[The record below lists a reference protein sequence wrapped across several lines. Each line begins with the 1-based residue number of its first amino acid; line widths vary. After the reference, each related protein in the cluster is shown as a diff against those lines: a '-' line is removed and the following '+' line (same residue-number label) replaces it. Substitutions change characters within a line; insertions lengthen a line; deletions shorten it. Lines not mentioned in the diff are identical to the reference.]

1 MNSFEN
7 NHVEDGALLRA
18 IDRELPPRQTRR
30 VKAHIDRCALCGER
44 FDRLRR
50 ITARIAEHR
59 RDVLEDGPAEAQAER
74 QRFLARLDQEPARHP
89 RRLGWLPWVAQ
100 TPRRAASFAA
110 CAALSLVVLAG
121 LVLWTRHPRPVAIQA
136 VRSGPAEAMP
146 VAQKESASKPAA
158 ARVKPARAV
167 RSRHRVVKAPKPAQP
182 MAAEAASAEIATPFF
197 ALPFSD
203 ASLPL
208 AQAAVIRVELP
219 RSALEL
225 AGLPVDEDRRNERV
239 DADLV
244 VGADG
249 LARAIRFVRL
259 VR

>member
-1 MNSFEN
+1 MSNH
-7 NHVEDGALLRA
+7 HVEDGVLLRA
-18 IDRELPPRQTRR
+18 IDRELPPRRTSQ
-30 VKAHIDRCALCGER
+30 VKRHIERCASCQER

-50 ITARIAEHR
+50 ITARIAGHR
-59 RDVLEDGPAEAQAER
+59 RDALEAGPAPDQVER
-74 QRFLARLDQEPARHP
+74 QRFLARLDQEPAGRA
-89 RRLGWLPWVAQ
+89 RRIGWLPWVAQ
-100 TPRRAASFAA
+100 IAPRRLASLTA

-121 LVLWTRHPRPVAIQA
+121 LLLWTRHPRPVAIRA
-136 VRSGPAEAMP
+136 VRSRPAEAMP
-146 VAQKESASKPAA
+146 VAQKESAPKPNV
-158 ARVKPARAV
+158 ARIKPARAI
-167 RSRHRVVKAPKPAQP
+167 RPAHRMVKTRKPEEPMPAQ
-182 MAAEAASAEIATPFF
+182 AASAEITTPFF

-208 AQAAVIRVELP
+208 DQDAVIRVELP

>member
-1 MNSFEN
+1 MNN
-7 NHVEDGALLRA
+7 NHVEDGVLLRA
-18 IDRELPPRQTRR
+18 IDRELPPRQTGQ
-30 VKAHIDRCALCGER
+30 VKLHIEQCASCRER

-59 RDVLEDGPAEAQAER
+59 YDVLENGPAAEQAER
-74 QRFLARLDQEPARHP
+74 QRFLARLDQEPA
-89 RRLGWLPWVAQ
+89 GQPWRIVQTTPGRVASL
-100 TPRRAASFAA
+100 TA
-110 CAALSLVVLAG
+110 CAALLLVVLTG
-121 LVLWTRHPRPVAIQA
+121 LALWTRHPRLVAMQA
-136 VRSGPAEAMP
+136 VRSHP
-146 VAQKESASKPAA
+146 VAAPIALKESAPKQNS

-167 RSRHRVVKAPKPAQP
+167 RSPHRVVKTPKPAQP
-182 MAAEAASAEIATPFF
+182 MVTEAASAEIATPFF

-219 RSALEL
+219 RSALAL